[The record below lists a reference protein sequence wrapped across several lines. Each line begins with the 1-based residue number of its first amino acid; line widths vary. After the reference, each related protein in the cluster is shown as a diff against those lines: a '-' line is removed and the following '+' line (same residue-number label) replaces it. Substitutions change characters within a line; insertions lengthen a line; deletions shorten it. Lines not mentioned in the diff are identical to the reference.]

1 MANYNVD
8 IGVKVRGEELKRF
21 ADQLK
26 QTQKQVEGVNK
37 FLDTFR
43 KQNIRV
49 NESISNLN
57 SQLGKAKSTFQ
68 SATIGT
74 KQQVQAAK
82 DLLQANENLNKGL
95 IQQQKLLDDLSG
107 ATARKSAA
115 DNKKLQEGLLKLEK
129 GSTKELEKQF
139 QTRKEFQDE
148 FKDEISK
155 VNKQRQEENK
165 LLQKNVQQTKKSV
178 AEEIK
183 KKFSIMASQKTR
195 KAAFQ
200 QSVRELELENR
211 INNVLQKRKQL
222 QARKA
227 TNEKALSNA
236 LIGGAF
242 PLLFGQGLGASIG
255 GATGGFAGGKMGGQF
270 GFALSLVG
278 TAVGS
283 QFDRLAQ
290 QARELGEALRDPI
303 KNLDLLTK
311 AVGAANTPFGDTI
324 ATLKS
329 LGLEG
334 VAAEAVLEKF
344 NKTFNTNKQSI
355 QELGEE
361 SIRFTN
367 ELAKLGTAIS
377 LFIANPLADFLEI
390 INDTLGNTTTKGI
403 KREAGLEAFNLGLA
417 KFAPGTPKALANIA
431 AKSNFFGKTVDGQTF
446 DEFRK
451 GIESGIFERRMNE
464 AGLGGQSGTRNFADE
479 DLQRLIKERRDFELS
494 AMEGQLQIEQQSLTL
509 RSEDLDVLKKRM
521 DLLKI
526 VEKIKVKELVDTNIL
541 SKEQKAQHDFELQ
554 KLDIERQ
561 ISEELLK
568 QSIIMSDPMKAAL
581 VDLNKEMAK
590 FNDMRFQAVE
600 FSKAF
605 GSAFQ
610 ESFKGIVK
618 GTMSVQDAFR
628 NMFSRIADHFLDMA
642 AQMMANSLQRNILGM
657 FGGSLFGGGFNG
669 LSLLDGMANPFSGP
683 ASTVSPFLGF
693 ANGGRP
699 PVGKPSIVGERG
711 PELFTPGVS
720 GTITPNEMLGG
731 STNIVVNVDASG
743 SSVEGDEDQG
753 RELGRLIS
761 VAVQSEIIQQQRPG
775 GLLA

>member
-1 MANYNVD
+1 VANYNVD
-8 IGVKVRGEELKRF
+8 I
-21 ADQLK
+21 
-26 QTQKQVEGVNK
+26 QVGIKGAQRLTK
-37 FLDTFR
+37 FRREINRTAKEVDGL
-43 KQNIRV
+43 
-49 NESISNLN
+49 NL
-57 SQLGKAKSTFQ
+57 Q
-68 SATIGT
+68 I
-74 KQQVQAAK
+74 
-82 DLLQANENLNKGL
+82 
-95 IQQQKLLDDLSG
+95 
-107 ATARKSAA
+107 
-115 DNKKLQEGLLKLEK
+115 
-129 GSTKELEKQF
+129 
-139 QTRKEFQDE
+139 
-148 FKDEISK
+148 
-155 VNKQRQEENK
+155 
-165 LLQKNVQQTKKSV
+165 
-178 AEEIK
+178 
-183 KKFSIMASQKTR
+183 R
-195 KAAFQ
+195 KAAGNKFENSIDRLNA
-200 QSVRELELENR
+200 SVNKTSGILNRAAIGTSSFTKAANLFVKAERERDMAMQKTQKTLENAR
-211 INNVLQKRKQL
+211 RSQMGMQSLEQREHQLLMRGNKLRDLRLRKERALEKKRKL
-222 QARKA
+222 DA
-227 TNEKALSNA
+227 TRLGNQKALSNA

-451 GIESGIFERRMNE
+451 GIEPGIFERRMNE

-494 AMEGQLQIEQQSLTL
+494 AMEGQLQIEQKSLTL

-610 ESFKGIVK
+610 ESFKGIIK

-642 AQMMANSLQRNILGM
+642 AQMMANQLQRSILGM
-657 FGGSLFGGGFNG
+657 F
-669 LSLLDGMANPFSGP
+669 NPFGAVMGGAGYFDPITGLGTAGPNFGLADGGIARSGR
-683 ASTVSPFLGF
+683 SY
-693 ANGGRP
+693 
-699 PVGKPSIVGERG
+699 IVGERG
-711 PELFTPGVS
+711 PEMFTPGVT
-720 GTITPNEMLGG
+720 GTVTPNHELGGMGG

-761 VAVQSEIIQQQRPG
+761 VAVQSELIQQQRPG

>member
-8 IGVKVRGEELKRF
+8 I
-21 ADQLK
+21 
-26 QTQKQVEGVNK
+26 QVGIKGAQRLTK
-37 FLDTFR
+37 FRREINRTAKEVDGL
-43 KQNIRV
+43 
-49 NESISNLN
+49 NL
-57 SQLGKAKSTFQ
+57 Q
-68 SATIGT
+68 I
-74 KQQVQAAK
+74 
-82 DLLQANENLNKGL
+82 
-95 IQQQKLLDDLSG
+95 
-107 ATARKSAA
+107 
-115 DNKKLQEGLLKLEK
+115 
-129 GSTKELEKQF
+129 
-139 QTRKEFQDE
+139 
-148 FKDEISK
+148 
-155 VNKQRQEENK
+155 
-165 LLQKNVQQTKKSV
+165 
-178 AEEIK
+178 
-183 KKFSIMASQKTR
+183 R
-195 KAAFQ
+195 KAAGNKFENSIDRLNA
-200 QSVRELELENR
+200 SVNKTSGILNRAAIGTSSFTKAANLFVKAERERDMAMQKTQKTLENAR
-211 INNVLQKRKQL
+211 RSQMGMQSLEQREHQLLMRGNKLRDLRLRKERALEKKRKL
-222 QARKA
+222 DA
-227 TNEKALSNA
+227 TRLGNQKALSNA

-390 INDTLGNTTTKGI
+390 INDTLGKTTTKGI

-451 GIESGIFERRMNE
+451 GIEPGIFERRMNE

-605 GSAFQ
+605 GNAFQ

-642 AQMMANSLQRNILGM
+642 AQMMANSLQRGILGM

-669 LSLLDGMANPFSGP
+669 LSLLDGMANPFSSP

-699 PVGKPSIVGERG
+699 PVGRPSLVGERG
-711 PELFTPGVS
+711 AEMFVPDRA
-720 GTITPNEMLGG
+720 GTIIPNHELGG
-731 STNIVVNVDASG
+731 GTNIVVNVDASG
-743 SSVEGDEDQG
+743 SSVEGDEDEG
-753 RELGRLIS
+753 RALGVALSAAIETELIK
-761 VAVQSEIIQQQRPG
+761 QKRPG